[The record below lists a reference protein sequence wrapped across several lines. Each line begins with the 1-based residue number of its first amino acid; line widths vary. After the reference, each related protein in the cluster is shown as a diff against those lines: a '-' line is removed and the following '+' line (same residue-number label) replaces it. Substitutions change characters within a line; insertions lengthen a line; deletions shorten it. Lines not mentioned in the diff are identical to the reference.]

1 MFFEE
6 EVDTPKAFKEQFT
19 THGRCWTFNVDGSRK
34 VNRTGQFFGLFRIL
48 FRIFEHYF
56 EYLNA
61 ISNIL
66 DKSIDMMIN

>member
-48 FRIFEHYF
+48 FLNIRTLLRIFECYF
-56 EYLNA
+56 EYT
-61 ISNIL
+61 
-66 DKSIDMMIN
+66 